1 MPLSTRDMRKS
12 LKRLIRASRLKVEK
26 ELALILGFKEI
37 QSEEI
42 IGRYLGRLK
51 ELELQVYA

>member
-1 MPLSTRDMRKS
+1 MPLSAHDLRKA

-37 QSEEI
+37 
-42 IGRYLGRLK
+42 
-51 ELELQVYA
+51 